1 MNVALCQMDATWEDK
16 PANYKRVEAL
26 LERTPVAP
34 GSLFVLPE
42 MFATGFSLNLEKT
55 VEAPDGPTAQFLS
68 ALAAKHKFYVF
79 GSQNTPGEDNKGK
92 NEVVVFAPDGRLIA
106 RYCKLQPFSGAG
118 ETAKHESGPCTVQF
132 EMEGWK
138 VAPFICYDLRFP
150 EIFRDAARKGS
161 ELIVVI
167 AAWPYPRDLHW
178 TSLLQ
183 ARAIENLAYVVG
195 VNRAGSDPQ
204 FKYPGRSMVFHP
216 QGTVL
221 ADAGTGEGITQVEID
236 LGTVRNW
243 RATFP
248 PLRDIR
254 SDFLPPIQ
262 KV

>member
-1 MNVALCQMDATWEDK
+1 MNVAMCQMNSTWEDK
-16 PANYKRVEAL
+16 PANYKHVEAML
-26 LERTPVAP
+26 ARTPVAP

-42 MFATGFSLNLEKT
+42 MFATGFSLNLDAT
-55 VEAPDGPTAQFLS
+55 VESPDGPTAQFLS

-79 GSQNTPGEDNKGK
+79 GSQNTPGSSGSGKGR
-92 NEVVVFAPDGRLIA
+92 NEVIVFAPDGRLIS
-106 RYCKLQPFSGAG
+106 RYTKLQPFSGAG
-118 ETAKHESGPCTVQF
+118 ESAKHESGPCTVQF

-138 VAPFICYDLRFP
+138 VSPFICYDLRFP
-150 EIFRDAARKGS
+150 EIFRHAARKGS

-195 VNRAGSDPQ
+195 VNRAGTDPQ
-204 FKYPGRSMVFHP
+204 FKYPGRSMVVHP

-221 ADAGTGEGITQVEID
+221 TDAGTGEGIFQVEID
-236 LGTVRNW
+236 LTTVRSW
-243 RATFP
+243 REKFP

-254 SDFLPPIQ
+254 SDFLPP
-262 KV
+262 V